1 LPEIALALR
10 EIAAMSLQGGPLTGG
25 TNFRISAAAIN
36 TDEVF
41 GTHNYSHDD
50 IAWQHRYVDIMTVTA
65 DGRLFID
72 YARFHEVTPDGVGAN
87 AGDCGDGRPDASPE
101 NLAEPI

>member
-1 LPEIALALR
+1 
-10 EIAAMSLQGGPLTGG
+10 
-25 TNFRISAAAIN
+25 
-36 TDEVF
+36 
-41 GTHNYSHDD
+41 
-50 IAWQHRYVDIMTVTA
+50 MTVTA